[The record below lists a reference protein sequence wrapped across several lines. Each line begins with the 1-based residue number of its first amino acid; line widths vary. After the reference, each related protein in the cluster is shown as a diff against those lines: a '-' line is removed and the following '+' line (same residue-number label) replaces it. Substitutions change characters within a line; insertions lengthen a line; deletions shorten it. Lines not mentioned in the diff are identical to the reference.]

1 MLNDEVVYLLM
12 SNRKDSPFRVELIR
26 RMIGFKFDSKAKLLN
41 LIAMLNNKVSERG
54 LASIYH
60 KKKSIFDT
68 VYVDPLT
75 KWLQYILSNYFI
87 ILIKCDWS
95 EIGLFGAFT
104 KYEYFN
110 AG

>member
-1 MLNDEVVYLLM
+1 MKSALKTLAIQYQAVRTKDRSLPELMLNDEVVYLLM

-75 KWLQYILSNYFI
+75 K
-87 ILIKCDWS
+87 
-95 EIGLFGAFT
+95 
-104 KYEYFN
+104 
-110 AG
+110 